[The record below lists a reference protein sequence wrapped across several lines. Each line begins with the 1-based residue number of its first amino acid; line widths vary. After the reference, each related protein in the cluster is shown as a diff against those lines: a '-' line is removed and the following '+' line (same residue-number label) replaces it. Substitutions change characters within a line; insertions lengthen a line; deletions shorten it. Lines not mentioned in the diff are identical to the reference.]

1 MCVTVVSVLSP
12 SLLLKCYII
21 GDQLGDMSLPADASQ
36 PLMCCRI
43 FLLLFDTKNWK
54 KLFAK
59 LRGWY

>member
-21 GDQLGDMSLPADASQ
+21 SDELGDTSLPADASQ
-36 PLMCCRI
+36 PLICCRI
-43 FLLLFDTKNWK
+43 FLPLFDTKSWE

-59 LRGWY
+59 LRG